1 MTVYDWTPWKLPDNL
16 PSYARVYEGS
26 ADRPLRGGDV
36 QRGNSP
42 SFGIS
47 PTGAGLHVRL
57 GLDAPVPTL
66 SVLTSSSAVR
76 ARWATSP
83 RQLRGDVAAAL
94 RFIEAEIHYRARLAE
109 AQCSVLRCAQLP
121 SKPWSTHE
129 LVIGPLIL
137 THSPGLIAWYLG
149 AGDRRRTPYRP
160 GGWEDALS
168 SIRDEAVKVLDAE
181 HQAAEALLAHVR
193 EVVRW
198 WEAAAA
204 PPEACD
210 PFWRHAGEVE
220 PCTR

>member
-16 PSYARVYEGS
+16 PSYAHVYEGS
-26 ADRPLRGGDV
+26 ADRPLRSGAV
-36 QRGNSP
+36 QRGDSP

-57 GLDAPVPTL
+57 DPLAPVPTL
-66 SVLTSSSAVR
+66 SVMAFGPHPR
-76 ARWATSP
+76 WRWATSP

-94 RFIEAEIHYRARLAE
+94 RFIEAEINYRARLAE
-109 AQCSVLRCAQLP
+109 AHASTLRCAQLP
-121 SKPWSTHE
+121 SRPWSEHE

-137 THSPGLIAWYLG
+137 THSPGLIGWYLG
-149 AGDRRRTPYRP
+149 ASDRRRTPYRP

-168 SIRDEAVKVLDAE
+168 SIRDGAVTALDAE
-181 HQAAEALLAHVR
+181 HQAAEALLGHVR

-220 PCTR
+220 R